1 MENSIMTTA
10 QAKEVLRKAGYFV
23 DALWHT
29 DDVQDRYQCDKETA
43 MEILEIALTT
53 ESAMES
59 AWINIHD
66 EAMDRGLKE
75 HDGIIL

>member
-1 MENSIMTTA
+1 MENSIMTVA

-43 MEILEIALTT
+43 MEILEDALTR
-53 ESAMES
+53 ESAMEW

-66 EAMDRGLKE
+66 EATDRGLKQHE
-75 HDGIIL
+75 E